1 MFLISFES
9 AMASK
14 RRKVSMGAKRKQLA
28 SASDDEKDQS
38 DTPKDDDDD
47 DTPLFRYSP
56 SSEKAP
62 VAKKELA
69 KEGPSKV
76 RETIIGGWRVVRLD
90 GQSVRVKLTREE
102 KHRIRGERDPE
113 ISDSQ
118 DEDSEHEPD
127 YLLSDEE
134 RPFIDTDDTDNLPI
148 MALRPAAVNAGL
160 ARGAVGALGKGKIGF
175 DSYSARE

>member
-1 MFLISFES
+1 
-9 AMASK
+9 MASK
-14 RRKVSMGAKRKQLA
+14 RRKVAGAKRKQLA
-28 SASDDEKDQS
+28 LSSDDEKDQS
-38 DTPKDDDDD
+38 DTPNDDDEDNI
-47 DTPLFRYSP
+47 PLFRYSP
-56 SSEKAP
+56 SAEKAP
-62 VAKKELA
+62 VAKEELA
-69 KEGPSKV
+69 KEERSKV
-76 RETIIGGWRVVRLD
+76 RETIIGGWRVVRSD

-102 KHRIRGERDPE
+102 KRRIFGERNPE

-134 RPFIDTDDTDNLPI
+134 GPYIHTDDTENLPI
-148 MALRPAAVNAGL
+148 LALRPATVNAGL

>member
-1 MFLISFES
+1 
-9 AMASK
+9 
-14 RRKVSMGAKRKQLA
+14 MGAKRKQLA
-28 SASDDEKDQS
+28 SSSDDEKDQS
-38 DTPKDDDDD
+38 DTPNDDDEDNK
-47 DTPLFRYSP
+47 PLLRFPP
-56 SSEKAP
+56 SAEKAP
-62 VAKKELA
+62 VAKEEL
-69 KEGPSKV
+69 SQV

-102 KHRIRGERDPE
+102 KRRIRGERNPE

-127 YLLSDEE
+127 YLLCDEE
-134 RPFIDTDDTDNLPI
+134 RPYIHTDDTENLPI
-148 MALRPAAVNAGL
+148 MALRPATVNAGL